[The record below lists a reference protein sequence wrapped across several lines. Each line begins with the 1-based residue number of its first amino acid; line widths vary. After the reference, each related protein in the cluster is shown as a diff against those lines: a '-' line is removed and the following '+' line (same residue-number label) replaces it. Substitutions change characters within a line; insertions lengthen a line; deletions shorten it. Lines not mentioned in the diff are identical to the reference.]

1 MPDVPEFA
9 TDEWFQAFIAEI
21 NRSDEYAEYA
31 ATWEGD
37 VVILIE
43 AEPDRNVPA
52 DVHGLL
58 DLWHGECRG
67 GGVVD
72 EARGKDAEFVI
83 RAPYSRW
90 KDVVLGDLEPIKA
103 LMQGKLGVRGDLPKI
118 LRYVK
123 STQELAHLTSLVETT
138 FPDER

>member
-1 MPDVPEFA
+1 VPEFP
-9 TDEWFQAFIAEI
+9 TDAWFQRFVEVI
-21 NRSDEYAEYA
+21 NDSEEYREYA

-43 AEPDRNVPA
+43 AEPDKGVVS
-52 DVHGLL
+52 DVYGLL
-58 DLWHGECRG
+58 DLWHGGCRG

-72 EARGKDAEFVI
+72 RARGEEAEFVI

-90 KDVVLGDLEPIKA
+90 KDVILGDLEPIKG
-103 LMQGKLGVRGDLPKI
+103 LVQGKLRVRGDLQKI

-123 STQELAHLTSLVETT
+123 GTQELANLTSLVDTR
-138 FPDER
+138 FPDEA

>member
-1 MPDVPEFA
+1 MPEFP

-21 NRSDEYAEYA
+21 NRSKDYAAYA

-37 VVILIE
+37 VVILVE
-43 AEPDRNVPA
+43 AEPDKGVPA
-52 DVHGLL
+52 DVYGLL
-58 DLWHGECRG
+58 ELWHGGCRG

-72 EARGKDAEFVI
+72 ETRGRSAEFLV

-90 KDVVLGDLEPIKA
+90 KDVILGDLEPIKA
-103 LMQGKLGVRGDLPKI
+103 LMQGKLRVRGDLPKI

-123 STQELAHLTSLVETT
+123 GTQELANLTSEVDTS

>member
-1 MPDVPEFA
+1 MPAFPSDGWFRAFVDV
-9 TDEWFQAFIAEI
+9 I
-21 NRSDEYAEYA
+21 NASEEYAAYA

-43 AEPDRNVPA
+43 AEPDKGVPE

-58 DLWHGECRG
+58 DLWHGACRS
-67 GGVVD
+67 GGVV
-72 EARGKDAEFVI
+72 EAARAESAEFVV

-90 KDVVLGDLEPIKA
+90 KDVINGDLEPVKG
-103 LMQGKLGVRGDLPKI
+103 LMQGKLGVRGDLTKI

-123 STQELAHLTSLVETT
+123 ATQELARLTTLVDTS
-138 FPDER
+138 FPDEG